1 MDTVVINT
9 QPTSERN
16 VAKLRCTLGNFDFM
30 GPLRGPCLWV
40 EMFNPS
46 GLPFDAQYVRIDGPD
61 WQNWP
66 CDQTEEQDY
75 EYLSNVILKKV
86 NLDWQH
92 YLKFTQPPQYY
103 IYDGQKDYTFSCAVE
118 SYPTGTYS
126 YQWNKD
132 GVEIVG
138 ATSASYTLSNAP
150 KSETGIYSVVVSN
163 NEFTITGNGY
173 LMASGSAPMM

>member
-1 MDTVVINT
+1 MDTVIIDT

-16 VAKLRCTLGNFDFM
+16 VAQLRCTLGNFDFM

-40 EMFNPS
+40 EMFNLN
-46 GLPFDAQYVRIDGPD
+46 GLPFDAQYIRIDGPD

-66 CDQTEEQDY
+66 CDQTDEQDY
-75 EYLSNVILKKV
+75 EYLSNVILRKV
-86 NLDWQH
+86 NLDWKH
-92 YLKFTQPPQYY
+92 YLQFTQYPQYY
-103 IYDGQKDYTFSCAVE
+103 TYTGQTDYVFSCAVE

-150 KSETGIYSVVVSN
+150 ESETGVYSVVVSN

-173 LMASGSAPMM
+173 LMPSGSGPMV

>member
-1 MDTVVINT
+1 MDTVIINT

-16 VAKLRCTLGNFDFM
+16 VAQLKCTLGNFDFM

-66 CDQTEEQDY
+66 CDQTDEEDY
-75 EYLSNVILKKV
+75 KYLSDVILRKV

-92 YLKFTQPPQYY
+92 YLKFTTYPQYY
-103 IYDGQKDYTFSCAVE
+103 TFQTGNNYTFSCEVE
-118 SYPTGTYS
+118 SYPSGSYT
-126 YQWNKD
+126 YQWNKNGTPIAD
-132 GVEIVG
+132 AITNTYSITN
-138 ATSASYTLSNAP
+138 AQDSN
-150 KSETGIYSVVVSN
+150 TGSYSVVVSN
-163 NEFTITGNGY
+163 SEFTITGFGALSVN
-173 LMASGSAPMM
+173 PVII